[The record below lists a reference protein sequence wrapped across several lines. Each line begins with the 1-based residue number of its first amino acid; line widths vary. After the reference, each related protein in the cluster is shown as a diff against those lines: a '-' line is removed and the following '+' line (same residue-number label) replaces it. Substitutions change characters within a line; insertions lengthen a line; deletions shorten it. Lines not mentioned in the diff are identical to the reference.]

1 MSREILQDIIGG
13 FSPDKFTRFFREK
26 NRSFAPRQESF
37 NHYNDEYFTDGI
49 KLGEIKFSES
59 EKLVVCVFKASQPL
73 SERSGK
79 KAQYEK
85 GKKILKDTQS
95 DAGIVIFYD
104 RHGNFRFS
112 LIYPEAIGNRRQWS
126 NFRRFTY
133 FVSPDPEFTNKTFLQ
148 RIGGKDN
155 DDGFSSLDKIKEAF
169 SLSAVTDIFYK
180 DFFVEYNK
188 LVEAV
193 KKRNKILDQEKARDF
208 VLLFTV
214 RTIFIGFIQ
223 KKGWIGND
231 EKFIQNLLKEYRNK
245 CASKDLFYKKWLT
258 PLFFQAL
265 NSPPGRKV
273 SYGDNDF
280 SVETEKNMQ
289 MAPYLNGG
297 LFKEKLDYDDQDYF
311 LPDKEIKDFFDFLFS
326 HNFTI
331 EENSYEDEDLQLN
344 PEFLGIIFERLVNKA
359 DGAVYTPRTEVD
371 LMCRLS
377 LVKWLEKNISS
388 PIAKVNLYEL
398 FFREG
403 EKEKDQKRG
412 SFSERETK
420 EIVGLLENLTVCDPA
435 VGSGAF
441 LVGMM
446 QVLDEI
452 EQDLKS
458 RIGVKDIDAFERK
471 KRIIAQS
478 LYGVEVKE
486 WAVWICQLRLWLS
499 LFIEAPDS
507 LKGSFE
513 PILPSLDF
521 KVRQGDSLVQRVG
534 SKTFPV
540 SGHAMVGETVKRK
553 VTQLKNLKNEYFGNK
568 TPLKDWEIR
577 QRELAIY
584 EEILQSEIIE
594 KQKELKRLKN
604 VQPET
609 KTSLFGDEFFK
620 PAQKELDFDKE
631 EIGLLESEINELLE
645 QKQNIRKDKPLVWNI
660 EFAEIFVEFGGFDIV
675 IGNPPYVRQEDIT
688 DPTGKVKDK
697 KQYKELLAE
706 MVRLDF
712 PADFPPKSKINAQ
725 SDLYTY
731 FYIRALRLLNS
742 NGIHTF
748 ICSNSWLDVGYGAWL
763 QRFLLERAPVEYIID
778 NHAKRSFEAA
788 DVNTIISIIHAPI
801 KRIEPAQLVKFI
813 AFKKPFEESIFTEY
827 LLQIEAAQDVVSSD
841 ILRVYPITIKD
852 LKEAGTEYDEETE
865 KQKKLRLGTYV
876 GDKWGGKYLR
886 APDIFFTILDKG
898 RKYIDMFECHFI
910 GERYL
915 NTGGADGFFILTKV
929 SQKNRL
935 FASVDNDKIIKAKVG
950 GFLGDIESK
959 FLKCLIKDQTKKDK
973 RIEIKETDAWCL
985 VIDEPIENKK
995 ILEYIDWGS
1004 RQGYN
1009 QRSVTKNQKPWFK
1022 PTNQMKKGAE
1032 VLLPR
1037 SFNDIFVT
1045 HYNPNR
1051 YLSLRYYRLHPK
1063 GNNVKELVAFL
1074 NTTAFWF
1081 LFEALGN
1088 KNQGQG
1094 VLDFYMEHFL
1104 RMRIPIIINKDSVP
1118 KFNSLKE
1125 RQIKSIFEE
1134 CGIDPKSKIPIE
1146 EQEPKPLSDR
1156 AELDNIVFNALD
1168 LTVDERK
1175 DVYRAVCRLVWN
1187 RISKAKSV

>member
-1 MSREILQDIIGG
+1 MSRGILENIIED
-13 FSPDKFTRFFREK
+13 FDPDKFTRFFREK
-26 NRSFAPRQESF
+26 NRTFSPRKEELSQ
-37 NHYNDEYFTDGI
+37 YNDESFKNGL
-49 KLGEIKFSES
+49 KLGEINFSAS
-59 EKLVVCVFKASQPL
+59 EQMIICIFEATQPL

-85 GKKILKDTQS
+85 GKKILKYTQS
-95 DAGIVIFYD
+95 DAGIFIFYD

-112 LIYPEAIGNRRQWS
+112 LIYPEAIGIRRQWS

-133 FVSPDPEFTNKTFLQ
+133 FVSPDSEFTNKTFLQ

-155 DDGFSSLDKIKEAF
+155 DGGFSSLDKIKEAF

-180 DFFVEYNK
+180 DFFVEYSK
-188 LVEAV
+188 LIETV
-193 KKRNKILDQEKARDF
+193 KKKNKSVDQEKARDF
-208 VLLFTV
+208 VLLLVV
-214 RTIFIGFIQ
+214 RTIFLGFIQ

-231 EKFIQNLLKEYRNK
+231 EKFIQNLLKEYEK
-245 CASKDLFYKKWLT
+245 KYAGKDLFYKRWLT

-273 SYGDNDF
+273 AYGDNDF
-280 SVETEKNMQ
+280 SETTEKNLQ

-297 LFKEKLDYDDQDYF
+297 LFKEKPDYDDQGY
-311 LPDKEIKDFFDFLFS
+311 LIPDKEIKGFFDFLFS

-377 LVKWLEKNISS
+377 LVKWLQKNISS
-388 PIAKVNLYEL
+388 PIAKANLYEL

-403 EKEKDQKRG
+403 EKEEDQKRG

-420 EIVGLLENLTVCDPA
+420 EVVGLLENLTVCDPA

-452 EQDLKS
+452 EQDLKL
-458 RIGVKDIDAFERK
+458 RISVKDIDAFERK

-534 SKTFPV
+534 SKSFPV
-540 SGHAMVGETVKRK
+540 LGHAMVSETVKRK

-568 TPLKDWEIR
+568 TPMKDWEIR

-584 EEILQSEIIE
+584 EEILQSEIID
-594 KQKELKRLKN
+594 KQKELNRLKN

-609 KTSLFGDEFFK
+609 KSSLFGDEFFK
-620 PAQKELDFDKE
+620 PAQKELDFNKE
-631 EIGLLESEINELLE
+631 KIGLLKSEINEFLD

-675 IGNPPYVRQEDIT
+675 IGNPPYVRQEDIA

-731 FYIRALRLLNS
+731 FYIRAIRLLNPK
-742 NGIHTF
+742 GIHTF

-763 QRFLLERAPVEYIID
+763 QKFLLERAPVEFIID

-788 DVNTIISIIHAPI
+788 DVNTIISIIRAPVKKI
-801 KRIEPAQLVKFI
+801 NGDHLVKFV
-813 AFKKPFEESIFTEY
+813 AFKKPFEEAVFTEY
-827 LLQIEAAQDVVSSD
+827 LLQIEEAKDVFSND
-841 ILRVYPITIKD
+841 IFRAYPITVKD
-852 LKEAGTEYDEETE
+852 LKEAGTEYENETQE
-865 KQKKLRLGTYV
+865 KMKIGTYV
-876 GDKWGGKYLR
+876 GNKWGGKYLR
-886 APDIFFTILDKG
+886 APDIFFTILEKGKDKLV
-898 RKYIDMFECHFI
+898 K
-910 GERYL
+910 
-915 NTGGADGFFILTKV
+915 
-929 SQKNRL
+929 
-935 FASVDNDKIIKAKVG
+935 
-950 GFLGDIESK
+950 LGDIAVNIKRNNLES
-959 FLKCLIKDQTKKDK
+959 FQEWFICKD
-973 RIEIKETDAWCL
+973 
-985 VIDEPIENKK
+985 
-995 ILEYIDWGS
+995 
-1004 RQGYN
+1004 
-1009 QRSVTKNQKPWFK
+1009 
-1022 PTNQMKKGAE
+1022 
-1032 VLLPR
+1032 
-1037 SFNDIFVT
+1037 
-1045 HYNPNR
+1045 R
-1051 YLSLRYYRLHPK
+1051 YLD
-1063 GNNVKELVAFL
+1063 
-1074 NTTAFWF
+1074 
-1081 LFEALGN
+1081 N
-1088 KNQGQG
+1088 KNQFPFLHSLKDIKGIHVNLNELRSFKKTKDNKNIDYIKPDIISNRFVGERMFFIEGGEFLVNDSFFIANLKDNIDKKSALLLLNSTLSLLLLEVIGRKTFAVG
-1094 VLDFYMEHFL
+1094 VMYIYGPEFKNCVLLNPSLLKDKK
-1104 RMRIPIIINKDSVP
+1104 INKIYNQ
-1118 KFNSLKE
+1118 FTI
-1125 RQIKSIFEE
+1125 RAIKSIFEE
-1134 CGIDPKSKIPIE
+1134 CGINPKSGILIE
-1146 EQEPKPLSDR
+1146 KQEPRPLPDR
-1156 AELDNIVFNALD
+1156 AELDNIVFDALD